1 MSITLNAPLLQSLRS
16 LFILGV
22 TREMRLCDKLSLLLT
37 RAQIR

>member
-16 LFILGV
+16 LFTLSV
-22 TREMRLCDKLSLLLT
+22 TREVRLCDKLSLLLT

>member
-16 LFILGV
+16 LFILSV
-22 TREMRLCDKLSLLLT
+22 TREVRLCDKLFLLLI